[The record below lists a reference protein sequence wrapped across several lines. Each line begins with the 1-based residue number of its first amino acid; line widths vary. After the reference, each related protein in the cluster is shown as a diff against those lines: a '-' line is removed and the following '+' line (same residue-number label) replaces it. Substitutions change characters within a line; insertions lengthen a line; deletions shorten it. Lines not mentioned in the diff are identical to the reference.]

1 RCRGSRWT
9 WRSAPPTCPGG
20 STPRACRSG
29 RGEGRGS
36 GGADVGD
43 GNRDVARFDGPK
55 PDGSV
60 PPPIRPRPP
69 DPGDRH
75 RGATWPASVPDWAAG
90 RPDPA
95 PDGCAAASA
104 PSGNRQPPGQSWR
117 AGKGDRSALLFVQE
131 SDPPTECIPKG
142 APRIGKL
149 PLCGLA
155 GV

>member
-1 RCRGSRWT
+1 MLCKLARLQVDTTRDGVALFDIVPEVTDLLRESVL
-9 WRSAPPTCPGG
+9 PL
-20 STPRACRSG
+20 RAIWH
-29 RGEGRGS
+29 
-36 GGADVGD
+36 
-43 GNRDVARFDGPK
+43 NTDVARFDGPE

-75 RGATWPASVPDWAAG
+75 RGSTGPTSVPDWAAG
-90 RPDPA
+90 RPDPD
-95 PDGCAAASA
+95 PDGRAAASA